1 MYSLDFLASK
11 LDGEVK
17 GDKNVEIKKIATLS
31 QAGEGDIFFVLT
43 LNI

>member
-17 GDKNVEIKKIATLS
+17 GDKNVEIKKNSYTITS
-31 QAGEGDIFFVLT
+31 W
-43 LNI
+43 

>member
-17 GDKNVEIKKIATLS
+17 GDKNVEIKNSYTITS
-31 QAGEGDIFFVLT
+31 W
-43 LNI
+43 